1 MGKEMRLSV
10 PLPLNIKVEII
21 WKMPYAYEYNLQS
34 PMAHHGHIR
43 FGEFIDQYLPAL
55 AGDNNFVSL
64 NNRVYNYMIYLTM
77 AYLRSLL
84 GGSG

>member
-1 MGKEMRLSV
+1 MRLSV

-21 WKMPYAYEYNLQS
+21 WQMPYAYEYNLQS

-43 FGEFIDQYLPAL
+43 FWEFIDQYLPAL

-64 NNRVYNYMIYLTM
+64 NIRVYNYMIYLTM
-77 AYLRSLL
+77 AYLRRLL